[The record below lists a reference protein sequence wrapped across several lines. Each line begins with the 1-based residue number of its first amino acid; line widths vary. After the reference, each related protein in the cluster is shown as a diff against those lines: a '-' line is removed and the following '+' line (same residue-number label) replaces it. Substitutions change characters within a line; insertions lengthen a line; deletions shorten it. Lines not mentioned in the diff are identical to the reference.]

1 MLYRAVVVAS
11 IAPLFN
17 HRPSQCPSTSL
28 HHHFRRH
35 GCTCWL
41 LWHSRELL
49 TGVYILRC
57 IYGITHSNVPFYIGS
72 TSSSSRSLCLL
83 LGSMFGQTSHTIQAL
98 LATSKTLYNKPR
110 LCSLRSK
117 CVSIY
122 SEIASSP
129 LQLTLRPSSRFRLVR
144 DPLNVPNFH
153 LMPNQCVPNMQH
165 LGRASPPQLFS
176 FLFFFLH
183 AFSVPQLSESTPP
196 STLLPPPP
204 PSSIP
209 PPSFPP
215 PVIHV
220 PHSFG

>member
-83 LGSMFGQTSHTIQAL
+83 LGSMVGQTSHTIQAL

-153 LMPNQCVPNMQH
+153 LMPNQCVPNNMQH
-165 LGRASPPQLFS
+165 LGRASPPPT
-176 FLFFFLH
+176 FLFPFFFFFTLSQCLS
-183 AFSVPQLSESTPP
+183 SVS
-196 STLLPPPP
+196 PPPP